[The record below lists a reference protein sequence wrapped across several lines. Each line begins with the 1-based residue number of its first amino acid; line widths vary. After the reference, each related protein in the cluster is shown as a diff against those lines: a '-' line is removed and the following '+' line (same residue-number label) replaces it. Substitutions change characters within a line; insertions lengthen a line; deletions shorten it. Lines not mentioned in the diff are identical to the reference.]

1 MFIGEKYGLLSL
13 KTYGH
18 NIGQAPLDSRTF
30 IVNPMDTVY
39 NLNLRLEQVNLTSVI
54 G

>member
-1 MFIGEKYGLLSL
+1 MAYYLNKNLWTQYYSRSL
-13 KTYGH
+13 FRQPAHPT
-18 NIGQAPLDSRTF
+18 
-30 IVNPMDTVY
+30 VNSHMDTVY